1 MNKEFDSVFSLVG
14 MYDKGK
20 TFVLN
25 RLTGLNFKS
34 GKKHT
39 TRGISMKEVTIDRE
53 KFFVLDTAGT
63 NSPIDFSKIQ
73 ERDKKLT
80 EAYIQE
86 LAFSLSDYFIV
97 VVNDFTAKDQ
107 KFLKK
112 LIRYIEN
119 YKASKSIIVVHN
131 LKDVRTKDLHLL
143 V

>member
-34 GKKHT
+34 GKKYT
-39 TRGISMKEVTIDRE
+39 TRGISMKEVIVDRE

-107 KFLKK
+107 NF
-112 LIRYIEN
+112 
-119 YKASKSIIVVHN
+119 SKN
-131 LKDVRTKDLHLL
+131 
-143 V
+143 